1 MTFSGFLR
9 SLTVHQFGSNMNG
22 SDLSHIEEER
32 VAEAFDRLDGD
43 ESGYISTQDLR
54 DFLGKDVSMERIDEL
69 INDADVDHDGQSKWY
84 TWRGNSDVYDQ
95 LNVCLLALPQFHIR
109 SF

>member
-1 MTFSGFLR
+1 MKAT
-9 SLTVHQFGSNMNG
+9 
-22 SDLSHIEEER
+22 DLSHIEEER

-54 DFLGKDVSMERIDEL
+54 DFLGKDASMERIDEL

-84 TWRGNSDVYDQ
+84 TWRGEILMYMIS
-95 LNVCLLALPQFHIR
+95 
-109 SF
+109 